1 MQNILI
7 AADIPPLIATIL
19 RPWINRVETATHG
32 MGEIVKADAKS
43 ATNSLRRRIVV
54 TPAMEIA
61 IDAAEKASATL
72 TRSLSREDPDDA
84 PPRSPALAALMDLI
98 NTLHGAQPSKS
109 TVSLGLGW

>member
-19 RPWINRVETATHG
+19 RPWINRAETATYG
-32 MGEIVKADAKS
+32 MGEIVTADAKS
-43 ATNSLRRRIVV
+43 ATNSLRRRLVL

-61 IDAAEKASATL
+61 IDAAETASVAL
-72 TRSLSREDPDDA
+72 ARSLSQADA
-84 PPRSPALAALMDLI
+84 IDTPPRSPALTALIELI
-98 NTLHGAQPSKS
+98 KTLRGARPSES

>member
-19 RPWINRVETATHG
+19 RPWINRAETATYG
-32 MGEIVKADAKS
+32 MGEIVTADAKS
-43 ATNSLRRRIVV
+43 ATNSLRRRLVL

-61 IDAAEKASATL
+61 IETASVAL
-72 TRSLSREDPDDA
+72 ARSLSQADA
-84 PPRSPALAALMDLI
+84 IDTPPRSPALTALIELI
-98 NTLHGAQPSKS
+98 KTLRGARPSES

>member
-1 MQNILI
+1 MQDILV

-19 RPWINRVETATHG
+19 RPWINRAETATHG

-43 ATNSLRRRIVV
+43 ATNSLRRRLVV

-72 TRSLSREDPDDA
+72 ARSLSQTDA
-84 PPRSPALAALMDLI
+84 IDIPPRSPALTALKDLI
-98 NTLHGAQPSKS
+98 DTLHGAQPSES
-109 TVSLGLGW
+109 TRALGLGW